1 MKILLIHYKPEPP
14 WSVRELI
21 NASKSLGHEP
31 LYIRVNELDAYIIN
45 GVIRVTRGEEQV
57 IGDAGIVR
65 GIGLRLRLET
75 FMRRMGLLEALNTY
89 TPLINKPYNTLLA
102 RDKWLS
108 LLMLARNNI
117 PVPETV
123 ITENPFT
130 AKRFVEKHGRA
141 VFKPLMGSLGLG
153 STLLFDPDIAFHIS
167 RTLYNL
173 NLPSYLQV
181 YIEKPGYDFRVFV
194 VGDRVIGAM
203 KRVGISW
210 KTNIAQGAHGIGI
223 SESDYPEVF
232 KLGIKSAKILGL
244 DYAGIDIV
252 YDTVND
258 KYYVIEVNA
267 FPQWR
272 GLKTATGIDPATHI
286 IEYLID
292 NVRR

>member
-1 MKILLIHYKPEPP
+1 MKILLIHYRPEPP

-21 NASKSLGHEP
+21 NASKNLGHEP
-31 LYIRVNELDAYIIN
+31 LYVRINELDAYIIN
-45 GVIRVTRGEEQV
+45 GEIRVMHGEEQI
-57 IGDAGIVR
+57 IGDAGVVR
-65 GIGLRLRLET
+65 GVGLRLRLET
-75 FMRRMGLLEALNTY
+75 FMRRMGLLEALNIY

-108 LLMLARNNI
+108 LLMLAKNNI

-153 STLLFDPDIAFHIS
+153 STLLLDPDIAFHIS

-173 NLPSYLQV
+173 NLPSYLQA

-194 VGDRVIGAM
+194 VGDHVVGAM
-203 KRVGISW
+203 KRVGVTW
-210 KTNIAQGAHGIGI
+210 KTNIAQGARGIGI

-232 KLGIKSAKILGL
+232 DLGIKSAKILGL

-252 YDTVND
+252 YDTIND

-272 GLKTATGIDPATHI
+272 GLKTATGVDPAIHI
-286 IEYLID
+286 IEYLVN